1 MCEIWRF
8 CTKIGIRVHK
18 KIYKEV
24 DIIHSFHGKS
34 VNIHY
39 DADVKTGECIITNK
53 ENGQEIRAN
62 GRDLLNFV
70 AEYVR
75 EQKIVKIESAGT
87 TDILGI

>member
-1 MCEIWRF
+1 M
-8 CTKIGIRVHK
+8 
-18 KIYKEV
+18 
-24 DIIHSFHGKS
+24 HSFHGKS

-39 DADVKTGECIITNK
+39 DTDVRTGECIITNK
-53 ENGQEIRAN
+53 ENGQEIRVL
-62 GRDLLNFV
+62 GSDLLNFV

>member
-1 MCEIWRF
+1 M
-8 CTKIGIRVHK
+8 
-18 KIYKEV
+18 
-24 DIIHSFHGKS
+24 HSFHGKS

-39 DADVKTGECIITNK
+39 DADVKTGECIIINK
-53 ENGQEIRAN
+53 ETGEEIRAN